1 MKIVILAGMSGAGKT
16 SALNVLE
23 GMDYFCT
30 DNLPAQLLEPYAELC
45 ARAGSGVSRA
55 AIAVDACKGPLFDA
69 GAVLGLL
76 DAARG
81 RGVAAELLFMDA
93 SDERLMRRYRAARRD
108 HPLARGGAPEEGI
121 ARERKALELLRGR
134 ASCVMDTTNMTI
146 ADLRGA
152 LGRMFGGDAGGM
164 QVEVTSFGFKRGAP
178 RDADMLLDVRFLPNP
193 YHVPEMR
200 ERTGLDADVSAYVLD
215 SPDARELLRRTGELA
230 SFMLERGADTGKR
243 RFVIAVG
250 CTGGQHRSVAVAE
263 ALGGTIAAQGYAVC
277 VKHRDMRASQNAER
291 EAASGRA

>member
-30 DNLPAQLLEPYAELC
+30 DNLPAQLLWPYAELC

-121 ARERKALELLRGR
+121 ARERKALEPL
-134 ASCVMDTTNMTI
+134 
-146 ADLRGA
+146 
-152 LGRMFGGDAGGM
+152 
-164 QVEVTSFGFKRGAP
+164 
-178 RDADMLLDVRFLPNP
+178 
-193 YHVPEMR
+193 
-200 ERTGLDADVSAYVLD
+200 
-215 SPDARELLRRTGELA
+215 
-230 SFMLERGADTGKR
+230 
-243 RFVIAVG
+243 
-250 CTGGQHRSVAVAE
+250 
-263 ALGGTIAAQGYAVC
+263 
-277 VKHRDMRASQNAER
+277 
-291 EAASGRA
+291 EAASASVAKLRSSEWAGKEIPFGEGCAATVFECLCLIEAIKGEKSRPALVKMYGKGTVDKVVGTPADPVTTAAAEAIRRSIVELKERHAAERKALHEKLTEEIRKAAERYNAEVAMAEAEIRRLQGLTEGGQSSVTA